1 MSSKPI
7 YKLSLLFVLILGM
20 LTSGMLP
27 SVEGVSNLLYN
38 TEKEIEETE
47 EEDNKL
53 EVAQH
58 KLGHITAK
66 GKNISFYDFHKSIIH
81 KMSSVWR
88 ETYDIFF
95 AISIVKKVTPTFI
108 PIITNISPRYIL
120 FHRLVFYC

>member
-53 EVAQH
+53 EVA
-58 KLGHITAK
+58 
-66 GKNISFYDFHKSIIH
+66 
-81 KMSSVWR
+81 
-88 ETYDIFF
+88 
-95 AISIVKKVTPTFI
+95 
-108 PIITNISPRYIL
+108 
-120 FHRLVFYC
+120 